1 MCILPVQIICLW
13 FCRLLDFTIYFPNK
27 CLYNIRR
34 SNTIIKEAVIM
45 SYTSSYST
53 FNPACMSLVPVI
65 ASYNTAGEIRPLYV
79 RIEDISYK
87 IVSCKFISSVALLRF
102 KCQIIDNNILRPLE
116 LTYHP
121 KEFIW
126 TIPLV

>member
-13 FCRLLDFTIYFPNK
+13 FCRLLDFTIYFSNK
-27 CLYNIRR
+27 CLYNIRG
-34 SNTIIKEAVIM
+34 SYTIIKEAVIM

>member
-1 MCILPVQIICLW
+1 MP
-13 FCRLLDFTIYFPNK
+13 FAPHN
-27 CLYNIRR
+27 
-34 SNTIIKEAVIM
+34 IIKEAVIM

-53 FNPACMSLVPVI
+53 FNPACMTLVPVI
-65 ASYNTAGEIRPLYV
+65 ASYSTAGEIRPLYV

-126 TIPLV
+126 TIPLM